1 MYTEMTKMFGMS
13 QSMLETIVL
22 CGIAVAVLG
31 VALVLFWKYILAG
44 VGILFCFVVL
54 ANHKSTENPK
64 EEIIVSAVQNA
75 VQVETLPTLPPAP
88 VVTKTEKEMFLEDCL
103 EYTDYSKKRC
113 EFIWNNRG
121 SEEDADEKTAEKPNE
136 KVKLLDVENK
146 EYKRLRALALKK
158 KNAVVFH
165 ATL

>member
-1 MYTEMTKMFGMS
+1 MYTEMTKMFGVS

-31 VALVLFWKYILAG
+31 VVLVLFWKYILAG
-44 VGILFCFVVL
+44 VGVLFCFVVL
-54 ANHKSTENPK
+54 ANHKPTEEPK
-64 EEIIVSAVQNA
+64 EEFITSSVIQ
-75 VQVETLPTLPPAP
+75 TPTPP
-88 VVTKTEKEMFLEDCL
+88 VVEKTDKDMFLEDCL

-113 EFIWNNRG
+113 EFIWDNRG
-121 SEEDADEKTAEKPNE
+121 IEETDVSQE

-158 KNAVVFH
+158 KNAVVIH

>member
-1 MYTEMTKMFGMS
+1 MYTEMTKMFGVS

-31 VALVLFWKYILAG
+31 VVLVLFWKFILAG
-44 VGILFCFVVL
+44 VGVLFCFVVL
-54 ANHKSTENPK
+54 ANHKPAEEPK
-64 EEIIVSAVQNA
+64 EEVITASVQ
-75 VQVETLPTLPPAP
+75 TTPLPP
-88 VVTKTEKEMFLEDCL
+88 VVEKTEKDMFLEDCL

-121 SEEDADEKTAEKPNE
+121 IEDDVDENS

-158 KNAVVFH
+158 KNAVVIH

>member
-1 MYTEMTKMFGMS
+1 MYTEMTKMFGVS
-13 QSMLETIVL
+13 QGMLETIVL

-31 VALVLFWKYILAG
+31 VVLVLFWKFILAG
-44 VGILFCFVVL
+44 VGVLFCFVVL
-54 ANHKSTENPK
+54 ANHKPAEEPK
-64 EEIIVSAVQNA
+64 EEVITASVQS
-75 VQVETLPTLPPAP
+75 TPLPP
-88 VVTKTEKEMFLEDCL
+88 VIEKTEKDMFLEDCL

-121 SEEDADEKTAEKPNE
+121 IEDDVDENS

-158 KNAVVFH
+158 KNAVVIH